1 MSRGYGGFAIL
12 DEETET
18 SLIYSYGAYNWNIPE
33 GSNPDYER
41 DGKIIIDK
49 EALEASTR
57 KVLEWLKSP
66 ECDAPDKNDT
76 KRYDSHVDLNAM
88 LEAKEIVIEQSK
100 YDEYN
105 PYSHTYNLSVLLNNL
120 FLKHQ
125 RTGKYPKGF
134 DYHC

>member
-1 MSRGYGGFAIL
+1 MSMGYGGFFVL
-12 DEETET
+12 EEETET
-18 SLIYSYGAYNWNIPE
+18 SLIYNYGAYNLNIPE
-33 GSNPDYER
+33 GRNSNWER

-57 KVLEWLKSP
+57 EVLEWLKSP
-66 ECDAPDKNDT
+66 ECDAPDKDDT

-88 LEAKEIVIEQSK
+88 LEAEEMVIETSK

-120 FLKHQ
+120 FLEHQ
-125 RTGKYPKGF
+125 RTGVYPKRF